1 MRIISGKYK
10 NKKIFLPTD
19 KLTRPLKD
27 VVRESIFNIIEHSNI
42 IKNKILSSTVLDLY
56 SGSGSFG
63 IECLSRGAS
72 KVFFC
77 ESYSPAFKILKKN
90 LIQLDCLNKSELFN
104 MTVTNF
110 INQSIN
116 SYLKFDL
123 IFLDPPYKEE
133 KINILFELIFKNKI
147 LNKDGVL
154 ILHRNKKTIDE
165 FPKKFKILSQRV
177 YGLSKIYFG
186 KF

>member
-1 MRIISGKYK
+1 MRIISGKFKGKKLHDPK
-10 NKKIFLPTD
+10 N

-27 VVRESIFNIIEHSNI
+27 RVRESIFNIIEHSNI

-116 SYLKFDL
+116 SYLKYDF

-133 KINILFELIFKNKI
+133 KINILFELIIKNKI

-154 ILHRNKKTIDE
+154 ILHRNKKTIDV
-165 FPKKFKILSQRV
+165 FPNQFKILSQRV